1 MIRTPLV
8 RTALGALILLLLA
21 AGPAAAQSSGAN
33 PSATTLY
40 SDASYCHQ
48 VAKAFKDSDLE
59 RRWSRTRAK
68 YFPLIP
74 EDQQLKLSGA
84 ARSKVESEAK
94 TLTPASFRSQYE
106 RCKQSLAG
114 AEAQAQ
120 AANESWARGYTAQ
133 RDAQKSPFINRHA
146 PPKYTAMDLAYEMA
160 VTRDLAA
167 QEALRDK
174 ARAWNAYCWVA
185 AQALYAFSAENPGA
199 FGLDPKR
206 AEDTR
211 LLARID
217 GQRGN
222 FRTALLDGF
231 KPEQQARAQ
240 EFVNAQR
247 ANYGKGLDERKGRE
261 SDVVQFVKVQA
272 FECDSM
278 IEVTWGT
285 DAMKEMLTIAAMAA
299 RRSPLCSMNSIT
311 SF

>member
-1 MIRTPLV
+1 MIRTPLI
-8 RTALGALILLLLA
+8 RTALCALILLT
-21 AGPAAAQSSGAN
+21 AGPAAAQSS
-33 PSATTLY
+33 SADTSAPTRY
-40 SDASYCHQ
+40 SEASYCYQ

-68 YFPLIP
+68 YSPLIA

-94 TLTPASFRSQYE
+94 MLAPAAFRSQYE

-146 PPKYTAMDLAYEMA
+146 PPKYDAIDLASEMA
-160 VTRDLAA
+160 RTRDLAV

-174 ARAWNAYCWVA
+174 ARAWNAYCLVA
-185 AQALYAFSAENPGA
+185 AQALYAFSAENPAA

-206 AEDTR
+206 AEDAR

-217 GQRGN
+217 GQRGQ
-222 FRTALLDGF
+222 FRTTLLNGF

-240 EFVNAQR
+240 ALVNAQKE
-247 ANYGKGLDERKGRE
+247 NFSKGLDERKSRE

-278 IEVTWGT
+278 LEVTWGPT
-285 DAMKEMLTIAAMAA
+285 
-299 RRSPLCSMNSIT
+299 R
-311 SF
+311 

>member
-1 MIRTPLV
+1 MIRIPFHS
-8 RTALGALILLLLA
+8 TALCALIVLT
-21 AGPAAAQSSGAN
+21 AGPAAAQSAGAN
-33 PSATTLY
+33 ASATSLY
-40 SDASYCHQ
+40 SEASNCYYIS
-48 VAKAFKDSDLE
+48 KTFKDSDLE

-94 TLTPASFRSQYE
+94 TLAPATFRDQYE
-106 RCKQSLAG
+106 RCKQSLAI

-146 PPKYTAMDLAYEMA
+146 PPKYTAIDLAGDVA
-160 VTRDLAA
+160 GTRDLAA

-174 ARAWNAYCWVA
+174 GRAWNAYCLVS

-206 AEDTR
+206 AEDAR

-217 GQRGN
+217 AQRGQ
-222 FRTALLDGF
+222 FREMVLKGF
-231 KPEQQARAQ
+231 KPEQQARGQ
-240 EFVNAQR
+240 EFVNAQKGNF
-247 ANYGKGLDERKGRE
+247 AKGLAAHKGRE

-272 FECDSM
+272 FECDSGF
-278 IEVTWGT
+278 ELAWGS
-285 DAMKEMLTIAAMAA
+285 A
-299 RRSPLCSMNSIT
+299 R
-311 SF
+311 

>member
-1 MIRTPLV
+1 MMTRTPLV
-8 RTALGALILLLLA
+8 RTALYALILLA
-21 AGPAAAQSSGAN
+21 AGPAAAQSAGAN

-40 SDASYCHQ
+40 SDASYCYQ

-68 YFPLIP
+68 YMPLIP

-94 TLTPASFRSQYE
+94 TLAPAAFRSQYE

-120 AANESWARGYTAQ
+120 AANESWARGYAAQ
-133 RDAQKSPFINRHA
+133 RDAQKSPFINRYA
-146 PPKYTAMDLAYEMA
+146 PPKYTAMELAGDMA
-160 VTRDLAA
+160 GTRDLAA

-174 ARAWNAYCWVA
+174 ARAWNAYCLVA
-185 AQALYAFSAENPGA
+185 AQALYAFSANNPGA

-206 AEDTR
+206 AEDAR

-217 GQRGN
+217 GQRGQ
-222 FRTALLDGF
+222 FRTTLLNGF

-240 EFVNAQR
+240 ELVNAQQE
-247 ANYGKGLDERKGRE
+247 NYRKGLDESKNRE
-261 SDVVQFVKVQA
+261 SEVVQFIKVQM
-272 FECDSM
+272 FTCDSGF
-278 IEVTWGT
+278 ELAWGPT
-285 DAMKEMLTIAAMAA
+285 
-299 RRSPLCSMNSIT
+299 R
-311 SF
+311 

>member
-1 MIRTPLV
+1 MMIRTPLI
-8 RTALGALILLLLA
+8 RTALCALILIA
-21 AGPAAAQSSGAN
+21 ADPAAAQSSGAN
-33 PSATTLY
+33 TSAPTRY
-40 SDASYCHQ
+40 SEASYCYQ
-48 VAKAFKDSDLE
+48 IAKAFKDSDLE

-84 ARSKVESEAK
+84 ARSKVETEAK
-94 TLTPASFRSQYE
+94 TLAPASFRSQYE

-120 AANESWARGYTAQ
+120 TANESWARGHTAQ

-146 PPKYTAMDLAYEMA
+146 PPKYTAMDLAGEMA

-174 ARAWNAYCWVA
+174 SRAWNAYCLVA

-206 AEDTR
+206 PEDAR

-217 GQRGN
+217 AQRGQ
-222 FRTALLDGF
+222 FRTMLLNGF

-240 EFVNAQR
+240 GLVNTQQE
-247 ANYGKGLDERKGRE
+247 NYGKGLDERKSRE

-272 FECDSM
+272 FACDSM
-278 IEVTWGT
+278 LEVTWGP
-285 DAMKEMLTIAAMAA
+285 A
-299 RRSPLCSMNSIT
+299 R
-311 SF
+311 

>member
-1 MIRTPLV
+1 MMIRTPLI
-8 RTALGALILLLLA
+8 RTALCALILLA
-21 AGPAAAQSSGAN
+21 AGPAAAQSS
-33 PSATTLY
+33 SADTSAPTRY
-40 SDASYCHQ
+40 SEASYCYQ

-68 YFPLIP
+68 YSPLIA

-94 TLTPASFRSQYE
+94 MLAPAAFRSQYE

-146 PPKYTAMDLAYEMA
+146 PPKYDAIDLASEMA
-160 VTRDLAA
+160 RTRDLAV

-174 ARAWNAYCWVA
+174 ARAWNAYCLVA
-185 AQALYAFSAENPGA
+185 AQALYAFSAENPAA

-206 AEDTR
+206 AEDAR

-217 GQRGN
+217 GQRGQ
-222 FRTALLDGF
+222 FRTTLLNGF

-240 EFVNAQR
+240 ALVNAQKE
-247 ANYGKGLDERKGRE
+247 NFSKGLDERKSRE

-278 IEVTWGT
+278 LEVTWGPT
-285 DAMKEMLTIAAMAA
+285 
-299 RRSPLCSMNSIT
+299 R
-311 SF
+311 

>member
-1 MIRTPLV
+1 MMIRTPLV
-8 RTALGALILLLLA
+8 RTALGALILLV
-21 AGPAAAQSSGAN
+21 AGPVAAQGTGAN
-33 PSATTLY
+33 ASATTLY
-40 SDASYCHQ
+40 SEASYCHQ

-68 YFPLIP
+68 YFPLIS
-74 EDQQLKLSGA
+74 EDQQLKMSGA
-84 ARSKVESEAK
+84 ARSKVESESK
-94 TLTPASFRSQYE
+94 TLAPASFRSQYE

-120 AANESWARGYTAQ
+120 TANESWARGYTAQ

-146 PPKYTAMDLAYEMA
+146 PPKYAAMDHAGDLAG
-160 VTRDLAA
+160 TRDLAA

-174 ARAWNAYCWVA
+174 SRAWNAYCLVA

-206 AEDTR
+206 AEDAR

-217 GQRGN
+217 AQRGQS
-222 FRTALLDGF
+222 RETVLKGF

-247 ANYGKGLDERKGRE
+247 DNFAKGLEAHKGRE

-272 FECDSM
+272 FACDSM
-278 IEVTWGT
+278 LEVTWGPT
-285 DAMKEMLTIAAMAA
+285 
-299 RRSPLCSMNSIT
+299 R
-311 SF
+311 

>member
-1 MIRTPLV
+1 MMIRTLLI
-8 RTALGALILLLLA
+8 RTALCALILLT
-21 AGPAAAQSSGAN
+21 AGPAAAQSTGAN
-33 PSATTLY
+33 ASAPTRY
-40 SDASYCHQ
+40 SEASYCYYIS
-48 VAKAFKDSDLE
+48 KAFKDSDLE

-94 TLTPASFRSQYE
+94 TLAPSAFRSQYE
-106 RCKQSLAG
+106 RCKQSVAG
-114 AEAQAQ
+114 AEVEAQ

-146 PPKYTAMDLAYEMA
+146 PPKYTAMDLAGDVA
-160 VTRDLAA
+160 GTRDLAA

-174 ARAWNAYCWVA
+174 SRAWNAYCLVA
-185 AQALYAFSAENPGA
+185 AQALYAFSAQNPGA

-206 AEDTR
+206 AEDAR

-217 GQRGN
+217 GQRGQ
-222 FRTALLDGF
+222 FRTTLLNGF

-240 EFVNAQR
+240 ALVNAQKE
-247 ANYGKGLDERKGRE
+247 NFSKGLDERKSRQ

-278 IEVTWGT
+278 LEVTWGP
-285 DAMKEMLTIAAMAA
+285 A
-299 RRSPLCSMNSIT
+299 R
-311 SF
+311 

>member
-8 RTALGALILLLLA
+8 CTALGALVLLA
-21 AGPAAAQSSGAN
+21 ADPASAQSA
-33 PSATTLY
+33 SADNRAATPY
-40 SDASYCHQ
+40 SAASYCYY
-48 VAKAFKDSDLE
+48 VSKAFKDSDLE

-68 YFPLIP
+68 YMPLIP

-94 TLTPASFRSQYE
+94 TLAPAAFRSQHE

-146 PPKYTAMDLAYEMA
+146 PPKYTAMDLAGDVA
-160 VTRDLAA
+160 GTRDLAA
-167 QEALRDK
+167 QEAFRDK
-174 ARAWNAYCWVA
+174 SRAWNAYCLVA
-185 AQALYAFSAENPGA
+185 AQALYTFTAQNPGA

-206 AEDTR
+206 AEDAR

-217 GQRGN
+217 AQRGQ
-222 FRTALLDGF
+222 FREAVLKGF

-240 EFVNAQR
+240 ELVNAQQ
-247 ANYGKGLDERKGRE
+247 ANYGKGLDERKSRE
-261 SDVVQFVKVQA
+261 SDGVQFVKVQA

-278 IEVTWGT
+278 LEVTWGP
-285 DAMKEMLTIAAMAA
+285 A
-299 RRSPLCSMNSIT
+299 R
-311 SF
+311 

>member
-8 RTALGALILLLLA
+8 RTALGALILLI
-21 AGPAAAQSSGAN
+21 AGPVAAQGTGAN
-33 PSATTLY
+33 ASATTLY
-40 SDASYCHQ
+40 REASYCHQ

-68 YFPLIP
+68 YFPLIS
-74 EDQQLKLSGA
+74 EDQQLKMSGA

-94 TLTPASFRSQYE
+94 TLAPSTFRSQYE
-106 RCKQSLAG
+106 RCKQSVAG
-114 AEAQAQ
+114 AEVQAQ

-146 PPKYTAMDLAYEMA
+146 PPKFTAMELAGEMA
-160 VTRDLAA
+160 GTRDLAA

-174 ARAWNAYCWVA
+174 VRAWNAYCLVA

-206 AEDTR
+206 AEDAR

-217 GQRGN
+217 AQRGQ
-222 FRTALLDGF
+222 FRETLLNGF
-231 KPEQQARAQ
+231 KPEQHARAQ
-240 EFVNAQR
+240 ELVNKQQE
-247 ANYGKGLDERKGRE
+247 NYGKGLDERKSRE

-278 IEVTWGT
+278 LEVTWGPT
-285 DAMKEMLTIAAMAA
+285 
-299 RRSPLCSMNSIT
+299 R
-311 SF
+311 

>member
-1 MIRTPLV
+1 MIRTPLI
-8 RTALGALILLLLA
+8 RTALCALILLA
-21 AGPAAAQSSGAN
+21 AGPAAAQSS
-33 PSATTLY
+33 SADTSAPTRY
-40 SDASYCHQ
+40 SEASYCYQ

-68 YFPLIP
+68 YSPLIA

-94 TLTPASFRSQYE
+94 MLAPAAFRSQYE

-146 PPKYTAMDLAYEMA
+146 PPKYDAIDLASEMA
-160 VTRDLAA
+160 RTRDLAV

-174 ARAWNAYCWVA
+174 ARAWNAYCLVA
-185 AQALYAFSAENPGA
+185 AQALYAFSAENPAA

-206 AEDTR
+206 AEDAR

-217 GQRGN
+217 GQRGQ
-222 FRTALLDGF
+222 FRTTLLNGF

-240 EFVNAQR
+240 ALVNAQKE
-247 ANYGKGLDERKGRE
+247 NFSKGLDERKSRE

-278 IEVTWGT
+278 LEVTWGPT
-285 DAMKEMLTIAAMAA
+285 
-299 RRSPLCSMNSIT
+299 R
-311 SF
+311 

>member
-1 MIRTPLV
+1 MMIRTPLV
-8 RTALGALILLLLA
+8 RTAIGALILLV
-21 AGPAAAQSSGAN
+21 AGPVAAQGTGAN
-33 PSATTLY
+33 ASATTLY
-40 SDASYCHQ
+40 SEASYCHQ

-68 YFPLIP
+68 YFPLIS
-74 EDQQLKLSGA
+74 EDQQLKMSGA
-84 ARSKVESEAK
+84 ARSKVESESK
-94 TLTPASFRSQYE
+94 TLAPALFRSQYE

-146 PPKYTAMDLAYEMA
+146 PPKYTAMDLAGDVA
-160 VTRDLAA
+160 GTRDLAA

-174 ARAWNAYCWVA
+174 SRAWNAYCLVA

-206 AEDTR
+206 AEDAR

-217 GQRGN
+217 AQRGQ
-222 FRTALLDGF
+222 FREAVLKGF

-240 EFVNAQR
+240 EFVKVQQ
-247 ANYGKGLDERKGRE
+247 ANYGKGLDESKSRQ

-272 FECDSM
+272 FACDGM
-278 IEVTWGT
+278 LEVTWGPT
-285 DAMKEMLTIAAMAA
+285 
-299 RRSPLCSMNSIT
+299 R
-311 SF
+311 

>member
-8 RTALGALILLLLA
+8 RMALCALILLIA
-21 AGPAAAQSSGAN
+21 DPASAQSSGTDNRAAT
-33 PSATTLY
+33 PYSA
-40 SDASYCHQ
+40 ASYCYY
-48 VAKAFKDSDLE
+48 VSRAFKDSELE

-74 EDQQLKLSGA
+74 EDQQLKMSGA

-94 TLTPASFRSQYE
+94 RLAPASFRSQYE
-106 RCKQSLAG
+106 RCKQSLAE

-120 AANESWARGYTAQ
+120 GANESWARGYTAQ

-146 PPKYTAMDLAYEMA
+146 PQNYTGMDLAGDVA
-160 VTRDLAA
+160 GTRDLAA

-174 ARAWNAYCWVA
+174 SRAWNAYCLVA
-185 AQALYAFSAENPGA
+185 AQALYTFTAQNPGA

-206 AEDTR
+206 AEDAR

-217 GQRGN
+217 AQRGQ
-222 FRTALLDGF
+222 FRTTLLSGF

-240 EFVNAQR
+240 EFVKAQQE
-247 ANYGKGLDERKGRE
+247 NFGKGLEAHKSRE

-272 FECDSM
+272 FACDSLL
-278 IEVTWGT
+278 EVTWGPT
-285 DAMKEMLTIAAMAA
+285 
-299 RRSPLCSMNSIT
+299 R
-311 SF
+311 

>member
-1 MIRTPLV
+1 MMIRTPLV
-8 RTALGALILLLLA
+8 RTALCALTLLI
-21 AGPAAAQSSGAN
+21 AGPASAQSAGTDNRAAT
-33 PSATTLY
+33 PYSA
-40 SDASYCHQ
+40 ASYCYYIS
-48 VAKAFKDSDLE
+48 KAFKDSDLE

-68 YFPLIP
+68 YMPLIP

-94 TLTPASFRSQYE
+94 TLAPAAFRGQYE

-146 PPKYTAMDLAYEMA
+146 PPKYTAMDLAGDVA
-160 VTRDLAA
+160 GTRDLAA
-167 QEALRDK
+167 QEAFRDK
-174 ARAWNAYCWVA
+174 SRAWNAYCLVS
-185 AQALYAFSAENPGA
+185 AQALYTFTAQNPGA

-206 AEDTR
+206 AEDAR

-217 GQRGN
+217 AQRGQ
-222 FRTALLDGF
+222 FRETVLKGF

-240 EFVNAQR
+240 ELVNAQQD
-247 ANYGKGLDERKGRE
+247 NFGKGLETHKSRE

-278 IEVTWGT
+278 LEVTWGPT
-285 DAMKEMLTIAAMAA
+285 
-299 RRSPLCSMNSIT
+299 R
-311 SF
+311 

>member
-1 MIRTPLV
+1 MMIRTPLV
-8 RTALGALILLLLA
+8 RTALGALILLI
-21 AGPAAAQSSGAN
+21 AGPVAAQGTGAN
-33 PSATTLY
+33 ASATTLY
-40 SDASYCHQ
+40 SEASYCHQ

-68 YFPLIP
+68 YFAMIP

-94 TLTPASFRSQYE
+94 TLAPSAFRSQYE
-106 RCKQSLAG
+106 RCRQGLAE

-120 AANESWARGYTAQ
+120 TANESWARGHTAQ

-146 PPKYTAMDLAYEMA
+146 PPKYTAMDLAGEMA

-174 ARAWNAYCWVA
+174 SRAWNAYCLVA
-185 AQALYAFSAENPGA
+185 AQALYTFSAQNPGA

-206 AEDTR
+206 AEDAR

-217 GQRGN
+217 AQRGQL
-222 FRTALLDGF
+222 RTMLLNGF

-240 EFVNAQR
+240 GLVNTQQE
-247 ANYGKGLDERKGRE
+247 NYGKGLDERKSRE

-272 FECDSM
+272 FACDSM
-278 IEVTWGT
+278 LEVTWGPS
-285 DAMKEMLTIAAMAA
+285 
-299 RRSPLCSMNSIT
+299 R
-311 SF
+311 